1 MALDTLGVVSGEF
14 RKRLLLRNLANSDDA
29 ERITNLGVAIAIPQ
43 QYTSQQSDTRQF
55 ISTAISIKNLIDNT
69 FKGNGGQSANVT
81 TRAFVS
87 QDYTYDQPYPLQAK
101 NNEPLR
107 DASEE
112 IITDPPP
119 QRSTYDVG
127 GFDKQLNINTN
138 NPATQNIPNTSQMK
152 QKTSTDSKISDF
164 YWKKDDAFVV
174 EKDKKDLLSFT
185 QSLLKNYKS
194 DSIGK
199 VIDQTQTRYQNPDG
213 GEPYTKGSNVKDID
227 DPQKLAREFTVEK
240 PYSTVGDLIR
250 NESPYMM
257 ETGKSS
263 LDDNGFARIAPK
275 RGTINEAS
283 DLKNLMFS
291 IENLAWGGKDGN
303 GDTYISSLPCKE
315 QGPNGGRLMWFPPYG
330 ITITDN
336 SSVNWQSTP
345 FVGRGEPI
353 YTYNNTERSM
363 TLQFKVIVD
372 HPSILNAV
380 KDQKRISIEQFFSA
394 TGGKLKDT
402 ISNKLGYYYKKMA
415 PGHRDKLN
423 VEMATSDG
431 DVVTLGKI
439 DSSFSL
445 PKNIEPTTIY
455 YSADTSTFVENVTGN
470 TRNSSFSLTS
480 FVDDL
485 YSVFDKCNIIL
496 KGNSSDVYNVT
507 CTGETNDNFFEGD
520 NRITDFL
527 NYISVALDDK
537 AVSEGDL
544 GKRVAIGDFIT
555 DAQANKSSDNPTGS
569 GCDPMSVQSLNIK
582 VQYNPTK
589 DKTLKTS
596 LSSTSVDELSPK
608 SKIFL
613 SRKTIPLCES
623 EYFEAMEKGDKIA
636 LYKNLNERLDYFHP
650 AFHSTTPEGF
660 NGRLTFLLQ
669 CTRQGPSIQ
678 KTTDSPSNMAFGR
691 PPVCVLK
698 IGDFYHTKVVIDSV
712 NISYDDNLWDL
723 NPEGI
728 GIQPMIATVDLN
740 MKMVGGSSLVEP
752 ISKLQNALSYH
763 FFANTE
769 VYMGKDFTED
779 KIQDPVIIP
788 KPDKKNDTTS
798 PKIKGNTNKPDIVV
812 TPDGLVLS
820 VAFKEFSQSY
830 CKAEYTINLSGH
842 SGTHIVQSEVVSVDT
857 LEVVQPLINTEFNV
871 GDTSFVVNDETTSQV
886 LGDFI
891 KDKKYFIRAK
901 VVDSTNKLWTL
912 SPSFTYDGSS
922 IC

>member
-1 MALDTLGVVSGEF
+1 MFLLNVS
-14 RKRLLLRNLANSDDA
+14 
-29 ERITNLGVAIAIPQ
+29 
-43 QYTSQQSDTRQF
+43 
-55 ISTAISIKNLIDNT
+55 KN
-69 FKGNGGQSANVT
+69 Q
-81 TRAFVS
+81 
-87 QDYTYDQPYPLQAK
+87 
-101 NNEPLR
+101 
-107 DASEE
+107 
-112 IITDPPP
+112 
-119 QRSTYDVG
+119 
-127 GFDKQLNINTN
+127 
-138 NPATQNIPNTSQMK
+138 
-152 QKTSTDSKISDF
+152 
-164 YWKKDDAFVV
+164 
-174 EKDKKDLLSFT
+174 
-185 QSLLKNYKS
+185 
-194 DSIGK
+194 
-199 VIDQTQTRYQNPDG
+199 
-213 GEPYTKGSNVKDID
+213 
-227 DPQKLAREFTVEK
+227 
-240 PYSTVGDLIR
+240 
-250 NESPYMM
+250 
-257 ETGKSS
+257 
-263 LDDNGFARIAPK
+263 
-275 RGTINEAS
+275 
-283 DLKNLMFS
+283 
-291 IENLAWGGKDGN
+291 
-303 GDTYISSLPCKE
+303 
-315 QGPNGGRLMWFPPYG
+315 
-330 ITITDN
+330 
-336 SSVNWQSTP
+336 
-345 FVGRGEPI
+345 
-353 YTYNNTERSM
+353 
-363 TLQFKVIVD
+363 IV
-372 HPSILNAV
+372 
-380 KDQKRISIEQFFSA
+380 DQKRISIEQFFSA

-589 DKTLKTS
+589 DKTLKKS